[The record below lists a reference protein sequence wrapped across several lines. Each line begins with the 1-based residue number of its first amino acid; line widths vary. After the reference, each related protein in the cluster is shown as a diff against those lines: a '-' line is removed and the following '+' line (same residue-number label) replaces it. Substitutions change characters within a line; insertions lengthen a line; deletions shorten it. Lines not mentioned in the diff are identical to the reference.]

1 MAPSPPTP
9 GGESFLTR
17 KTIGGLPTWVLL
29 AGGAVAVYILVG
41 RKSSSQA
48 QATAQPS
55 PYPANYGGGTTPV
68 YVLPQGA
75 LGGNTGAETGIGGG
89 VTSGQSGTPAAGTPT
104 TDTPTTDTHAATGPQ
119 TISIGGTQYDI
130 LGLAANPQY
139 QVYGGAP
146 AFFGNANSV
155 AQGPAAQQAAVSGG
169 GYVYTPATYS
179 NLVYP
184 TGGQPPGVPA

>member
-1 MAPSPPTP
+1 MAPSPPAP

-17 KTIGGLPTWVLL
+17 KTIGGLPNWVLL

-41 RKSSSQA
+41 RKSSTGQA

-89 VTSGQSGTPAAGTPT
+89 VTSGQSGTPSAGTPT
-104 TDTPTTDTHAATGPQ
+104 TDTHVAASTGPQ
-119 TISIGGTQYDI
+119 TISIGGTQYDV
-130 LGLAANPQY
+130 LGLASNPQY

-146 AFFGNANSV
+146 AYFGNANSV
-155 AQGPAAQQAAVSGG
+155 AQGDAAKQAAIASG

-179 NLVYP
+179 SLVYP